1 MNDELIFVKTASGED
16 AVRDRTRLVQRNL
29 RMVLILV
36 DGLTKV
42 SALKQKAGDPAM
54 IETALAEL
62 ERIGLIESTEARGS
76 RQATAVT
83 DALSI
88 ATAHVEP
95 SAIDAYEDFPTV
107 DTVFEQV
114 APPVSSIGAETV
126 VPAEALPP
134 PKTTYVRPAS
144 TAGGWFS
151 RLIDRWRQ
159 IREERAYEKAYG
171 TPSSTQEAIA
181 PPSRRRIGRRRIKLV
196 PVMLVVLMLA
206 AGFAAVRVV
215 LYPYDEYR
223 PDVEAQLS
231 RMLADEVRVGHIKLV
246 FAPFPTFILHNVVV
260 GRNADATAE
269 QVSIVPNPGFI
280 LGGQPVRAARIN
292 GLQVRESA
300 IGKTTKWFL
309 LGTMG
314 EYQIDRIEVEDL
326 ILDLGWLQLRGL
338 AGTLSP
344 GLNGGASFSGRS
356 GAGALEFEVVPGS
369 AGLAVTAR
377 AGQWVVPVQPPL
389 QVAALDFSGT
399 LAPGSLVVTK
409 VDARV
414 FDGLVSGHGALAW
427 DSSPRMVL
435 DLELKH
441 VAAAKLLE
449 ALSAPVLVNGELGGQ
464 VQYTTSTPSV
474 RWLGPGAKAAGDIAV
489 VRGSLKRI
497 DLAGALR
504 TSGQRS
510 GPYRGG
516 ETGFE
521 DFSGRLSV
529 DAGAVRVVDVRLS
542 SGLMLA
548 SGQAAVTR
556 ETGKIA
562 GAASVEMR
570 GSVRAARAAMSI
582 GGNASDPE
590 LRIAR

>member
-62 ERIGLIESTEARGS
+62 ERIGLIESTETRGS

-83 DALSI
+83 EAISS
-88 ATAHVEP
+88 AASHSEP
-95 SAIDAYEDFPTV
+95 SAIDVYEDFPTV
-107 DTVFEQV
+107 DTVFEEV
-114 APPVSSIGAETV
+114 AQPVSFVGAETV

-134 PKTTYVRPAS
+134 PKTTYVRPPGAS
-144 TAGGWFS
+144 VGWFK

-171 TPSSTQEAIA
+171 TPSSTQVKIA
-181 PPSRRRIGRRRIKLV
+181 PPSRRRIGRRVKLA
-196 PVMLVVLMLA
+196 PIMLVVLVVA
-206 AGFAAVRVV
+206 AGFAAMRVV
-215 LYPYDEYR
+215 LYPYGEFR
-223 PDVEAQLS
+223 PEVEAHLS
-231 RMLADEVRVGHIKLV
+231 RMLADEVRVGDIKLV
-246 FAPFPTFILHNVVV
+246 FAPTPTFTLQNVVV

-269 QVSIVPNPGFI
+269 QVSIVPNPGYIF
-280 LGGQPVRAARIN
+280 GGQPVRAARIN

-300 IGKTTKWFL
+300 IGMATKWFL
-309 LGTMG
+309 PGSMG
-314 EYQIDRIEVEDL
+314 EYQLDRIEVENL
-326 ILDLGWLQLRGL
+326 VLDLGWVKIQGL

-344 GLNGGASFSGRS
+344 SRDGVVSFSGRS

-377 AGQWVVPVQPPL
+377 AGQWTVPLNPPI
-389 QVAALDFSGT
+389 QVAGLDFSGT
-399 LAPGSLVVTK
+399 LAPGSLLVTK

-414 FDGLVSGHGALAW
+414 FDGLVSGHGAIAW
-427 DSSPRMVL
+427 DSAPRMVL
-435 DLELKH
+435 DLAIKR

-449 ALSAPVLVNGELGGQ
+449 ALSAPVLLNGELSGQ
-464 VQYTTSTPSV
+464 LQYSTTAPSV
-474 RWLGPGAKAAGDIAV
+474 RWLGPNAKAAGNLAI
-489 VRGSLKRI
+489 VRGNLKKI

-504 TSGQRS
+504 TSGQRA
-510 GPYRGG
+510 GPHRGG

-521 DFSGRLSV
+521 DLAGKLFL
-529 DAGAVRVVDVRLS
+529 DAGSVRVADVRLS

-548 SGQAAVTR
+548 SGQAAFARDTGLVT
-556 ETGKIA
+556 GN
-562 GAASVEMR
+562 SYVEMR
-570 GSVRAARAAMSI
+570 GTARAPRASMSI
-582 GGNASDPE
+582 GGKAADPE
-590 LRIAR
+590 LRTGR